1 MRGILFPGRL
11 RGIEWGNPGLR
22 NPLPMIR
29 VGDVNDYEFSRFS
42 SDGECE
48 KVPLAVV
55 CSAENLFIRRIEV
68 LHCSV
73 SKERFGVH
81 GLLVVPY
88 HEPLVVTDPESVED
102 STNRSGNLF

>member
-1 MRGILFPGRL
+1 MR
-11 RGIEWGNPGLR
+11 
-22 NPLPMIR
+22 MIR

-48 KVPLAVV
+48 KVPPAVV

-102 STNRSGNLF
+102 STNLSGNLSKTFFE

>member
-1 MRGILFPGRL
+1 M
-11 RGIEWGNPGLR
+11 
-22 NPLPMIR
+22 PMIR
-29 VGDVNDYEFSRFS
+29 MGDVDDYEFSRLS

-55 CSAENLFIRRIEV
+55 CSAENLFICRIEI

-81 GLLVVPY
+81 SLLVVPY
-88 HEPLVVTDPESVED
+88 YEPLVVIDPEGV
-102 STNRSGNLF
+102 

>member
-1 MRGILFPGRL
+1 
-11 RGIEWGNPGLR
+11 
-22 NPLPMIR
+22 MIR
-29 VGDVNDYEFSRFS
+29 VGDVDDYEFSRFP

-55 CSAENLFIRRIEV
+55 CSAEDLFVCCVDI

-88 HEPLVVTDPESVED
+88 YESLVVIDPESVED
-102 STNRSGNLF
+102 SANRSGYFF